1 MIQRV
6 RTWWRSQ
13 RRPPPLFLLHGVPH
27 LWLTLT
33 FIAPLVLIIVYA
45 VAHPGFAT
53 VDFGFTIENF
63 RTALSGFNLRIFTRT
78 LLFAATGTLLCA
90 VVAVPLAY
98 GIATRM
104 DRFRTL
110 LIALLLIP
118 FWTSFLIRALSWRT
132 LLARDGP
139 IQDILNVLHIHSGAI
154 SIVDTPKAVFV
165 GIVYGYLPLMALP
178 LLVAFSN
185 IPAAVREASK
195 DLGAGR
201 IRTFVQV
208 TLPMARVG
216 LVTGVIL
223 TFVPMTGEYVIPRLL
238 GGSKGLLTSGLISAQ
253 FLQAQNYAVGSAM
266 AVLLLVVLGLSV
278 FVLTRLT
285 HGFER
290 PG

>member
-1 MIQRV
+1 MLRV
-6 RTWWRSQ
+6 RKRWRW
-13 RRPPPLFLLHGVPH
+13 RLRPPPLLLLQSVPH

-33 FIAPLVLIIVYA
+33 FVAPLVLILIYA

-53 VDFGFTIENF
+53 VDFGFTLGNF
-63 RTALSGFNLRIFTRT
+63 RTALSGFNLEIFART

-90 VVAVPLAY
+90 IVAIPLSY

-104 DRFRTL
+104 ERSRTL

-132 LLARDGP
+132 LLATDGP
-139 IQDILNVLHIHSGAI
+139 IQDVLNGLHIYSG
-154 SIVDTPKAVFV
+154 SINVVDTPRAVFV

-178 LLVAFSN
+178 LLVAFTN

-201 IRTFVQV
+201 IYTFTRV

-216 LVTGVIL
+216 LATGMIL

-253 FLQAQNYAVGSAM
+253 FLQAQNPAVGSAM
-266 AVLLLVVLGLSV
+266 AVLLLGVLGVSV
-278 FVLTRLT
+278 FALTRLT
-285 HGFER
+285 RGFER